1 VKDTWI
7 ISVALGNLGRVQLF
21 AGGKPRRAFSLLA
34 EGLRLA
40 RERND
45 RRVSAEWAQALAAAF
60 AVEGRS
66 QDALR
71 LCACAEALRET
82 TGAELYPAET
92 MIQERFLGPV
102 RAAADFPFAVEA
114 ARAQSPEELIALA
127 VTASSGR
134 GSETVPSSAAA
145 EHS

>member
-1 VKDTWI
+1 M
-7 ISVALGNLGRVQLF
+7 
-21 AGGKPRRAFSLLA
+21 
-34 EGLRLA
+34 
-40 RERND
+40 
-45 RRVSAEWAQALAAAF
+45 
-60 AVEGRS
+60 
-66 QDALR
+66 R

-102 RAAADFPFAVEA
+102 RAAADFPSALEA

-127 VTASSGR
+127 VAASAVR
-134 GSETVPSSAAA
+134 GSETVPSSAPA